1 MNLILKCLMLA
12 LVGLSLASCGV
23 RGDPEPP
30 SQFTTQ

>member
-1 MNLILKCLMLA
+1 MNLILKCLVLA
-12 LVGLSLASCGV
+12 LLSLSIAGCGV

>member
-1 MNLILKCLMLA
+1 MNLILKCLVLA
-12 LVGLSLASCGV
+12 LLSLSVASCGV